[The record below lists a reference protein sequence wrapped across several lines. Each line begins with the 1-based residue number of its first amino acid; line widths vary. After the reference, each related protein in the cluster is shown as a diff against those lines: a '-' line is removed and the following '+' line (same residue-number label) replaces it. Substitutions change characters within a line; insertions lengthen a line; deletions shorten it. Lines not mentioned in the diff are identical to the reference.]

1 MSELTLKDKSV
12 VEIGKAVG
20 TQVATISGGGKQVGP
35 DGGAVAQP
43 MNPFESM
50 MVVLEDIRDGIHQ
63 VVDRLSDSVS
73 IQKDAIADQNAAA
86 DLAQAG
92 GGEDVGGDIP
102 NDEGGSDKG
111 PGFLGKAKKKIGGL
125 MGKGGFMGLLIK
137 GGLIA
142 GLVGLS
148 FVLKKYGR
156 KIAEFLTAGWDKLK
170 AGVQAIIDFF
180 SVTIPEKAKELKDA
194 VVNFFT
200 VTLPTKI
207 EEIKTTL
214 GEWFTSIKEG
224 VANLFEKVKTFFTE
238 TIPTKFAEIK
248 TTVTEWFTSIK
259 EGVADLFKKIKDF
272 FVVTI
277 PEKYEEVK
285 TIVTDWFTGIKDNVS
300 DLFTK
305 IKDFFVV
312 TIPEK
317 VQLIKDSITEWFTGI
332 VEDVKGIFTK
342 VKDFFTITIPTKVQ
356 EIKDSVTTWFTN
368 IKDEVV
374 GLFTKVKDFV
384 MVTIPEKLKE
394 MTDSIVEKVT
404 SIKDQIVE
412 FAMAPFRKI
421 KELMKGLLVGVLE
434 SVEGLPFIGDKAK
447 AMKEK
452 IIAADRIEAGA
463 TLEEATAGLS
473 TLQTPEQNAAQL
485 GNVTTMPD
493 GSVINPESGD
503 MLKISGEAEAQTM
516 AAELSKSGQGKF
528 EAVFDDGGLFGRK
541 FYKIMKTGEAVAGQS
556 TTTGGATG
564 GEVNS
569 ASAEQVAATSGGGGN
584 GGAVVDAS
592 TQVNNNSSVQHQ
604 SIDDSTGLAD
614 NTVAD
619 NLNAD

>member
-1 MSELTLKDKSV
+1 MAEITLKDESV
-12 VEIGKAVG
+12 IEIGKAVG
-20 TQVATISGGGKQVGP
+20 TQLAISGGGGNNLTAAAP
-35 DGGAVAQP
+35 AIATP

-63 VVDRLSDSVS
+63 VVDKLSDSVS
-73 IQKDAIADQNAAA
+73 LQKDVIADAEA
-86 DLAQAG
+86 DEDLDVSGADDG
-92 GGEDVGGDIP
+92 GGET
-102 NDEGGSDKG
+102 KA
-111 PGFLGKAKKKIGGL
+111 PGFLAKGAMKAKAALGGL
-125 MGKGGFMGLLIK
+125 KGTLIK
-137 GGLIA
+137 GGIIA
-142 GLVGLS
+142 GLLALS

-156 KIAEFLTAGWDKLK
+156 KIAEFLNKGWELLK
-170 AGVQAIIDFF
+170 AGVQGIIDFF
-180 SVTIPEKAKELKDA
+180 AVTIPTKAKELKDA

-200 VTLPTKI
+200 VTLPEKI

-224 VANLFEKVKTFFTE
+224 IASLFQKVKDFFII
-238 TIPTKFAEIK
+238 TIPAKYEEIK
-248 TTVTEWFTSIK
+248 KTVTTWFTNIK
-259 EGVADLFKKIKDF
+259 DGIADLFTKIKDF

-277 PEKYEEVK
+277 PAKYEEVK
-285 TIVTDWFTGIKDNVS
+285 TIVTDWFTGIKDNVA

-305 IKDFFVV
+305 IKNFFVI

-317 VQLIKDSITEWFTGI
+317 VQLIKDSITTWFTNI
-332 VEDVKGIFTK
+332 VDEVKGIFTK
-342 VKDFFTITIPTKVQ
+342 VKDFFIITIPTKVQ

-394 MTDSIVEKVT
+394 MTDSITTKVGE
-404 SIKDQIVE
+404 IKDQIID

-463 TLEEATAGLS
+463 TLEEATSGLS

-485 GNVTTMPD
+485 GQVDTMPD
-493 GSVINPESGD
+493 GSVINPENGE
-503 MLKISGEAEAQTM
+503 MLKISGEGEAQTM

-528 EAVFDDGGLFGRK
+528 EAVFDDGGIFGRK
-541 FYKIMKTGEAVAGQS
+541 FYKIMKTGEAVAGAS
-556 TTTGGATG
+556 GGGTTGGATG
-564 GEVNS
+564 GEINTES
-569 ASAEQVAATSGGGGN
+569 QMLAASGAGGGG
-584 GGAVVDAS
+584 GGAMIDAS
-592 TQVNNNSSVQHQ
+592 TQVNNTSSVQHQ
-604 SIDDSTGLAD
+604 SIDESTGLAD